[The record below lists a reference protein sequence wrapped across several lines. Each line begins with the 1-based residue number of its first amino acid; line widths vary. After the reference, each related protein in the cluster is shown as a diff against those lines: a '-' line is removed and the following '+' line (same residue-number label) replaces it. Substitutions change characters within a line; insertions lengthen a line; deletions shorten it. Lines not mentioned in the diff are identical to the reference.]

1 MKIGNLL
8 DYGIAA
14 NTSKPV
20 MRTIN
25 ELSEEQQEMI
35 TYVKEGHNV
44 LVDACIGSGKTTAI
58 QTLCNEIKDKKIL
71 YLTYNTLLKLD
82 AKNKIKSYNTEVTNY
97 HGFAS
102 SCLYAC
108 GIKAG
113 VSDLI
118 QTFLRTRP
126 KLRKYDIL
134 LIDEYQDIDLEISEL
149 LEYIKECNP
158 NIQIVA
164 VGDMAQK
171 IYDKTSLNVPEF
183 MNKFLEEHINLKFT
197 QCFRI
202 SKGHAEMLGRIWNKD
217 IKGVNTKCKISY
229 LNAGQVESFLANQDV
244 TDILCLGAKTGGMSY
259 VLNNLEYKYPDK
271 FNKHTV
277 YASIRDEDRGNLQM
291 SDRCAIF
298 TTFDSSKGMER
309 KICVVFDFS
318 ENYWNTRIGMP
329 GTKYEI
335 LRNIFCVA
343 ASRGKEH
350 IIFVTNKKHE
360 LLDEKTLSTPVK
372 TNFDYSRPFAI
383 SSMYDFKFKE
393 DVETLFKL
401 INYKKIEQEDNSI
414 IQIKANDGLI
424 DLSPCIGH
432 MQEACF
438 FNNFNIDE
446 EIEFAMDNNPSRQ
459 PIVIKEGADL
469 EDKILYLVAYETYYN
484 RYITQVK
491 KPIIDDEHLEKI
503 KERLSTVFNADEEVQ
518 KDCEIKLSHY
528 RQLKIH
534 GKIDVFKNNR
544 VYELKFMNELKH
556 ENFLQ
561 CATYMIATRTDNGIL
576 WNVKN
581 NEMYEITIPDRKKF
595 LEQMLITLTK
605 QYIAMPN
612 IDNTTDKFYLM
623 NSSDV
628 DNVEN
633 IVEKPILKEVE
644 TRSYEAVV
652 SYIKNMKNGLISLIN
667 ATNNKAVHIQY
678 QKEIN
683 TLDKILKEFKEL

>member
-8 DYGIAA
+8 DYGIST
-14 NTSKPV
+14 NTPKPV
-20 MRTIN
+20 IRTIK

-35 TYVKEGHNV
+35 TYVKNGHNV

-102 SCLYAC
+102 GCLYAM
-108 GIKAG
+108 GVKAG
-113 VSDLI
+113 VTDLI
-118 QTFLRTRP
+118 QTFNRIKP
-126 KLRKYDIL
+126 NVRKYDIL

-158 NIQIVA
+158 NIQIIA

-171 IYDKTSLNVPEF
+171 IYDKTSLDVPKF
-183 MNKFLEEHINLKFT
+183 MNKFLGEHIDLKFT

-202 SKGHAEMLGRIWNKD
+202 SKAHAEMLGRIWNKD
-217 IKGVNTKCKISY
+217 IKGVNAKCKISY

-244 TDILCLGAKTGGMSY
+244 TDILCLGAKAGGMSY
-259 VLNNLEYKYPDK
+259 VLNNLEFKYPDK

-318 ENYWNTRIGMP
+318 EDYWNIRVGMP

-393 DVETLFKL
+393 DVEDLFKL
-401 INYKKIEQEDNSI
+401 IEYTKIEQEDDFVIDVKS
-414 IQIKANDGLI
+414 NDGLI

-459 PIVIKEGADL
+459 PIVIKEDATL

-534 GKIDVFKNNR
+534 GKIDVFKNNK
-544 VYELKFMNELKH
+544 VYELKFVNELKH

-561 CATYMIATRTDNGIL
+561 CATYMIATRTDKGIL
-576 WNVKN
+576 WNIRN
-581 NEMYEITIPDRKKF
+581 NEMFEITIPDRKKF
-595 LEQMLITLTK
+595 LQQMLITITK
-605 QYIAMPN
+605 QYIIMPN
-612 IDNTTDKFYLM
+612 IDDVTDKFYLM
-623 NSSDV
+623 NSTV
-628 DNVEN
+628 ENVEN
-633 IVEKPILKEVE
+633 NIEKPILKEVE
-644 TRSYEAVV
+644 TKSYEAVI

>member
-8 DYGIAA
+8 DYGIPTG
-14 NTSKPV
+14 TSLKPAI
-20 MRTIN
+20 RTVD
-25 ELSEEQQEMI
+25 ELSAEQQEMI
-35 TYVKEGHNV
+35 NYVKLGHNV

-58 QTLCNEIKDKKIL
+58 QTLCNEITNKKIL

-102 SCLYAC
+102 GCLYAM
-108 GIKAG
+108 GVKAG
-113 VSDLI
+113 VTDLI
-118 QTFLRTRP
+118 QTFNRIKP
-126 KLRKYDIL
+126 NVRKYDIL

-158 NIQIVA
+158 DIQIIA

-171 IYDKTSLNVPEF
+171 IYDKTSLDVPEF
-183 MNKFLEEHINLKFT
+183 MNKFLGKHIDLKFT

-202 SKGHAEMLGRIWNKD
+202 SKAHAEMLGRIWNKD
-217 IKGVNTKCKISY
+217 IKGVNTNCKISY
-229 LNAGQVESFLANQDV
+229 LNAGQAEAFLANQDV

-259 VLNNLEYKYPDK
+259 VLNNLEFKYPDK

-277 YASIRDEDRGNLQM
+277 YASIRDEDRSNLQM

-318 ENYWNTRIGMP
+318 EDYWNTRVGMP

-393 DVETLFKL
+393 DVEDLFKL
-401 INYKKIEQEDNSI
+401 IEYTKIEQEDDFVIDVKS
-414 IQIKANDGLI
+414 NDGLI

-432 MQEACF
+432 MQEASF
-438 FNNFNIDE
+438 FKNFDIDK

-459 PIVIKEGADL
+459 PIVIKEDATL

-484 RYITQVK
+484 RYITQVQ
-491 KPIIDDEHLEKI
+491 KPIVKDKQLHEI
-503 KERLSTVFNADEEVQ
+503 KDRLATVFKEDEIVQ
-518 KDCEIKLSHY
+518 KDCEINLSHY
-528 RQLKIH
+528 RQMKIR
-534 GKIDVFKNNR
+534 GKIDVFKNNK
-544 VYELKFMNELKH
+544 VYELKFVNELKH

-561 CATYMIATRTDNGIL
+561 CATYMIATRTDKGIL
-576 WNVKN
+576 WNIRN
-581 NEMYEITIPDRKKF
+581 NEMFEITIPDRKKF
-595 LEQMLITLTK
+595 LQQMLITITK
-605 QYIAMPN
+605 QYITMPN
-612 IDNTTDKFYLM
+612 IDDVTDKFYLM
-623 NSSDV
+623 NST
-628 DNVEN
+628 VEN
-633 IVEKPILKEVE
+633 AENNVEKPVLKEVA
-644 TRSYEAVV
+644 TKSYEAVI

-667 ATNNKAVHIQY
+667 ATNNKAVQIQY

>member
-8 DYGIAA
+8 NYGIPTG
-14 NTSKPV
+14 TSLKPAI
-20 MRTIN
+20 RTFN
-25 ELSEEQQEMI
+25 ELSAEQQEMI
-35 TYVKEGHNV
+35 NYVKSGHNV

-58 QTLCNEIKDKKIL
+58 QTLCNEINNKKIL

-102 SCLYAC
+102 GCLYAM
-108 GIKAG
+108 GVKAG
-113 VSDLI
+113 VTDLI
-118 QTFLRTRP
+118 QTFNRIKP
-126 KLRKYDIL
+126 NVRKYDIL

-149 LEYIKECNP
+149 LKYIKECNP
-158 NIQIVA
+158 NIQIIA

-171 IYDKTSLNVPEF
+171 IYDKTSLDVPEF
-183 MNKFLEEHINLKFT
+183 MNKFLGKHIDLKFT

-202 SKGHAEMLGRIWNKD
+202 SKAHAEMLGRIWNKD

-229 LNAGQVESFLANQDV
+229 LNAGQAEAFLANQDV

-259 VLNNLEYKYPDK
+259 VLNNLEFKYPDK

-277 YASIRDEDRGNLQM
+277 YASIRDEDRSNLQM

-318 ENYWNTRIGMP
+318 EDYWNTRVGMP

-393 DVETLFKL
+393 DVEDLFKL
-401 INYKKIEQEDNSI
+401 IEYTKIEQEDDFI
-414 IQIKANDGLI
+414 IDVKSNDGLI

-432 MQEACF
+432 MQEASF
-438 FNNFNIDE
+438 FKNFDIDK

-459 PIVIKEGADL
+459 PIVIKEDATL

-484 RYITQVK
+484 RYITQVQ
-491 KPIIDDEHLEKI
+491 KPIVKDKQLQEIKDRLATIFKEDE
-503 KERLSTVFNADEEVQ
+503 TVQ
-518 KDCEIKLSHY
+518 KDCEINLSHY
-528 RQLKIH
+528 RQMKIR
-534 GKIDVFKNNR
+534 GKIDVFKNNK
-544 VYELKFMNELKH
+544 VYELKFVNELKH

-561 CATYMIATRTDNGIL
+561 CATYMIATRTDKGIL
-576 WNVKN
+576 WNIRN

-595 LEQMLITLTK
+595 LQQMLITITK
-605 QYIAMPN
+605 QYITMPN
-612 IDNTTDKFYLM
+612 IDDVTDKFYLM
-623 NSSDV
+623 NSAV
-628 DNVEN
+628 ENVEN
-633 IVEKPILKEVE
+633 NVEKPILKEVE
-644 TRSYEAVV
+644 TKSYEAVI

-667 ATNNKAVHIQY
+667 ATNNKAVQIQY
-678 QKEIN
+678 QKGIN

>member
-8 DYGIAA
+8 DYGIST

-20 MRTIN
+20 VRTIK

-35 TYVKEGHNV
+35 AYVKNGHNV

-134 LIDEYQDIDLEISEL
+134 LIDEYQDIDLEISDL

-158 NIQIVA
+158 DIQIVA

-183 MNKFLEEHINLKFT
+183 MNKFLGEHIDLKFT

-202 SKGHAEMLGRIWNKD
+202 SKAHAEMLGRIWNKD

-229 LNAGQVESFLANQDV
+229 LNSGQVESFLANQDV

-291 SDRCAIF
+291 SDKCAIF

-309 KICVVFDFS
+309 KICVIFDFS
-318 ENYWNTRIGMP
+318 EDYWNTRIGMP
-329 GTKYEI
+329 SVKYEI

-438 FNNFNIDE
+438 FNNFNIDK

-459 PIVIKEGADL
+459 PIVIKEDADL

-534 GKIDVFKNNR
+534 GKIDV
-544 VYELKFMNELKH
+544 
-556 ENFLQ
+556 
-561 CATYMIATRTDNGIL
+561 
-576 WNVKN
+576 
-581 NEMYEITIPDRKKF
+581 
-595 LEQMLITLTK
+595 
-605 QYIAMPN
+605 
-612 IDNTTDKFYLM
+612 
-623 NSSDV
+623 
-628 DNVEN
+628 
-633 IVEKPILKEVE
+633 
-644 TRSYEAVV
+644 
-652 SYIKNMKNGLISLIN
+652 
-667 ATNNKAVHIQY
+667 
-678 QKEIN
+678 
-683 TLDKILKEFKEL
+683 

>member
-8 DYGIAA
+8 NYGIPTG
-14 NTSKPV
+14 TSLKPAI
-20 MRTIN
+20 RTFN
-25 ELSEEQQEMI
+25 ELSAEQQEMI
-35 TYVKEGHNV
+35 NYVKSGHNV

-58 QTLCNEIKDKKIL
+58 QTLCDEINNKKIL

-102 SCLYAC
+102 GCLYAM
-108 GIKAG
+108 GVKAG
-113 VSDLI
+113 VTDLI
-118 QTFLRTRP
+118 QTFNRIKP
-126 KLRKYDIL
+126 NVRKYDIL

-149 LEYIKECNP
+149 LKYIKECNP
-158 NIQIVA
+158 NIQIIA

-171 IYDKTSLNVPEF
+171 IYDKTSLDVPEF
-183 MNKFLEEHINLKFT
+183 MNKFLGKHIDLKFT

-202 SKGHAEMLGRIWNKD
+202 SKAHAEMLGRIWNKD

-229 LNAGQVESFLANQDV
+229 LNAGQAEAFLANQDV

-259 VLNNLEYKYPDK
+259 VLNNLEFKYPDK

-277 YASIRDEDRGNLQM
+277 YASIRDEDRSNLQM

-318 ENYWNTRIGMP
+318 EDYWNTRVGMP

-393 DVETLFKL
+393 DVEDLFKL
-401 INYKKIEQEDNSI
+401 IEYTKIEQEDDFI
-414 IQIKANDGLI
+414 IDVKSNDGLI

-432 MQEACF
+432 MQEASF
-438 FNNFNIDE
+438 FKNFDIDK

-459 PIVIKEGADL
+459 PIVIKEDATL

-484 RYITQVK
+484 RYITQVQ
-491 KPIIDDEHLEKI
+491 KPIVKDKQLQEIKDRLATIFKEDE
-503 KERLSTVFNADEEVQ
+503 TVQ
-518 KDCEIKLSHY
+518 KDCEINLSHY
-528 RQLKIH
+528 RQMKIR
-534 GKIDVFKNNR
+534 GKIDVFKNNK
-544 VYELKFMNELKH
+544 VYELKFVNELKH

-561 CATYMIATRTDNGIL
+561 CATYMIATRTDKGIL
-576 WNVKN
+576 WNIRN
-581 NEMYEITIPDRKKF
+581 NEMFEITIPDRKKF
-595 LEQMLITLTK
+595 LQQMLITITK
-605 QYIAMPN
+605 QYITMPN
-612 IDNTTDKFYLM
+612 IDDITDKFYLM
-623 NSSDV
+623 NSIV

-633 IVEKPILKEVE
+633 GVEKPILKEVE
-644 TRSYEAVV
+644 TKSYEAVI

-667 ATNNKAVHIQY
+667 ATNNKAVQIQY
-678 QKEIN
+678 QKGIN

>member
-8 DYGIAA
+8 DYGIPTDTAPK
-14 NTSKPV
+14 TTI
-20 MRTIN
+20 RTFK

-35 TYVKEGHNV
+35 TYVKQGHNV

-58 QTLCNEIKDKKIL
+58 QTLCNEINNKKIL

-82 AKNKIKSYNTEVTNY
+82 AKNKIKSYNAEVTNY

-102 SCLYAC
+102 GCLYAM

-118 QTFLRTRP
+118 QTFNRTKP
-126 KLRKYDIL
+126 NIKKYDIL

-158 NIQIVA
+158 NIQIIA

-171 IYDKTSLNVPEF
+171 IYDKTALDVPEF
-183 MNKFLEEHINLKFT
+183 MNKFLGEHINLKFT

-202 SKGHAEMLGRIWNKD
+202 SKSHAEMLGRIWNKD

-229 LNAGQVESFLANQDV
+229 LNASQTEAYLATQNV
-244 TDILCLGAKTGGMSY
+244 TDILCLGSKTGGMSY
-259 VLNNLEYKYPDK
+259 VLNNLEFKYPDK

-277 YASIRDEDRGNLQM
+277 YAAIRDEDKGNLQM

-318 ENYWNTRIGMP
+318 EDYWNTRIGMP
-329 GTKYEI
+329 NVKYEI

-393 DVETLFKL
+393 DVEDLFKL
-401 INYKKIEQEDNSI
+401 IEYTKIEQEDDFVIDVKS
-414 IQIKANDGLI
+414 NDGLI

-432 MQEACF
+432 MQEASF
-438 FNNFNIDE
+438 FKNFDIDK
-446 EIEFAMDNNPSRQ
+446 EIEFAMDNNPTRQ
-459 PIVIKEGADL
+459 PIVIKENATL

-484 RYITQVK
+484 RYITQVQ
-491 KPIIDDEHLEKI
+491 KPIVKDKQLQEI
-503 KERLSTVFNADEEVQ
+503 KDRLATVFKEDEMVQ
-518 KDCEIKLSHY
+518 KDCEINLSHY
-528 RQLKIH
+528 RQMKIR
-534 GKIDVFKNNR
+534 GKIDVFKNNK
-544 VYELKFMNELKH
+544 VYELKFVNELKH

-561 CATYMIATRTDNGIL
+561 CATYMIATRTDKGIL
-576 WNVKN
+576 WNIRN
-581 NEMYEITIPDRKKF
+581 NEMFEITIPDRKKF
-595 LEQMLITLTK
+595 LQQMLITITK
-605 QYIAMPN
+605 QYITMPN
-612 IDNTTDKFYLM
+612 IDDVTDKFYLM
-623 NSSDV
+623 NSTV
-628 DNVEN
+628 ENVETN
-633 IVEKPILKEVE
+633 VEKPVLEEVE
-644 TRSYEAVV
+644 TKSYEAVI

-667 ATNNKAVHIQY
+667 ATNNKAVQIQY

>member
-8 DYGIAA
+8 DYGIPTG
-14 NTSKPV
+14 TSLKPTI
-20 MRTIN
+20 RTVN
-25 ELSEEQQEMI
+25 ELSAEQQEMI
-35 TYVKEGHNV
+35 AYVKNGHNV

-134 LIDEYQDIDLEISEL
+134 LIDEYQDIDLEISDL

-158 NIQIVA
+158 DIQIVA

-183 MNKFLEEHINLKFT
+183 MNKFLGEHIDLKFT

-202 SKGHAEMLGRIWNKD
+202 SKAHAEMLGRIWNKD

-291 SDRCAIF
+291 SDKCAIF

-318 ENYWNTRIGMP
+318 EDYWNTRVGMP

-393 DVETLFKL
+393 DVEDLFKL
-401 INYKKIEQEDNSI
+401 IEYTKIEQEDDFVIDVKS
-414 IQIKANDGLI
+414 NDGLI

-432 MQEACF
+432 MQEASF
-438 FNNFNIDE
+438 FKNFDIDK

-459 PIVIKEGADL
+459 PIVIKEDATL

-484 RYITQVK
+484 RYITQVQ
-491 KPIIDDEHLEKI
+491 KPIVKDKQLHEI
-503 KERLSTVFNADEEVQ
+503 KNRLATVFKEDETVQ

-534 GKIDVFKNNR
+534 GKIDVFKNNK
-544 VYELKFMNELKH
+544 VYELKFVNELKH

-561 CATYMIATRTDNGIL
+561 CATYMIATRTDKGIL
-576 WNVKN
+576 WNIRN
-581 NEMYEITIPDRKKF
+581 NEMFEITIPDRKKF
-595 LEQMLITLTK
+595 LQQMLITITK
-605 QYIAMPN
+605 QYITMPN
-612 IDNTTDKFYLM
+612 IDDVTDKFYLM
-623 NSSDV
+623 NST
-628 DNVEN
+628 VEN
-633 IVEKPILKEVE
+633 VKNNVEKPVLKEVA
-644 TRSYEAVV
+644 TKSYEAVI